1 MIVFDASTLILLAKA
16 ELSEEFL
23 EASKIEAVVPREVAR
38 EACEVK
44 ETFDALLIQRLIEE
58 KKIGVEALKDRAL
71 FGKLR
76 RELRL
81 GAGEAEA
88 IALAV
93 EKKARIVATDDRNA
107 INACKLAR
115 IPFTSA
121 LAVLVR
127 MYGQRAIGKQEALVK
142 LATLEREGRY
152 RKTMIAEVR
161 ARLEVG

>member
-1 MIVFDASTLILLAKA
+1 M
-16 ELSEEFL
+16 
-23 EASKIEAVVPREVAR
+23 R
-38 EACEVK
+38 
-44 ETFDALLIQRLIEE
+44 QRGI
-58 KKIGVEALKDRAL
+58 
-71 FGKLR
+71 
-76 RELRL
+76 
-81 GAGEAEA
+81 AEA

-93 EKKARIVATDDRNA
+93 AKKARIVATDDRNA

-127 MYGQRAIGKQEALVK
+127 MYGQRAIGKQDALLK

-152 RKTMIAEVR
+152 RKSIVAEAR